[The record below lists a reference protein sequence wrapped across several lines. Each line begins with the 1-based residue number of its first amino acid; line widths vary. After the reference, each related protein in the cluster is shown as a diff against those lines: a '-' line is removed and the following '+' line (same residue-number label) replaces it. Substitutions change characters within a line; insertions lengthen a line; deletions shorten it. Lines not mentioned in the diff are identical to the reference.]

1 MAMPATQ
8 AAMWPTHVH
17 VTPCGRVRR
26 ADPECQHLYRR
37 GQRRAQVRTIAAA
50 GFESV
55 VVELKPQSASY
66 IADWLPGS
74 GAEKYVCAANIT
86 AVKPGG
92 CAKGA
97 KAGTSCAKKEA
108 PKVAPQVAAA
118 MAC

>member
-1 MAMPATQ
+1 M
-8 AAMWPTHVH
+8 
-17 VTPCGRVRR
+17 
-26 ADPECQHLYRR
+26 LS
-37 GQRRAQVRTIAAA
+37 AA
-50 GFESV
+50 GFEAV

-86 AVKPGG
+86 AVQPGG

>member
-1 MAMPATQ
+1 M
-8 AAMWPTHVH
+8 
-17 VTPCGRVRR
+17 
-26 ADPECQHLYRR
+26 LS
-37 GQRRAQVRTIAAA
+37 AA

-86 AVKPGG
+86 AVKPAG

>member
-1 MAMPATQ
+1 M
-8 AAMWPTHVH
+8 
-17 VTPCGRVRR
+17 
-26 ADPECQHLYRR
+26 LS
-37 GQRRAQVRTIAAA
+37 AA

-92 CAKGA
+92 CAK
-97 KAGTSCAKKEA
+97 AGTSCATKEA